1 MTGKGKTR
9 VVGFGSRT
17 ALALDRWLR
26 VLLPSPSAPLFGLT
40 ESGTYQALSARA
52 KVAGV
57 SGFHSHRMRHT
68 FAHRWLLAR
77 GNEGDLMQVP
87 GWSSPS
93 MLRRYGASA
102 ASERARIAQ
111 RALGLGDNI

>member
-1 MTGKGKTR
+1 M
-9 VVGFGSRT
+9 
-17 ALALDRWLR
+17 ALDRWTRLR
-26 VLLPSPSAPLFGLT
+26 NRSQDLPPSAPLFGMTL
-40 ESGTYQALSARA
+40 SGIYQALRSRA
-52 KVAGV
+52 DAAGVAG
-57 SGFHSHRMRHT
+57 FHPHRMRHT

-77 GNEGDLMQVP
+77 GNEGDLMQVA
-87 GWSSPS
+87 GWASVS